1 MEQSTSSFKKK
12 KTKFR
17 KMINRAKNRLQRVK
31 KIFKRHVVPVVLS
44 AAVLSAVLFGS
55 AYRAYATGME
65 EFFYYTYFDLIS
77 GLFAETGQQFSL
89 KNEFYTKS
97 DRVSGKQVW
106 NNFCTW
112 VENKAKTLA
121 LPVEVVNKTVFDEFK
136 DLPNKVTSAG
146 VTMSEKLSELLAK
159 VLPTFPDDDGLSD
172 YGDQDATYAFIRG
185 IMGITDEYSRSG
197 GTYSLYDLWTD
208 LKNGYELN
216 IIKYGD
222 YTLAFATSSDY
233 ADFKIQLGPW
243 GYAVYYKSVGETYSM
258 FRNHVGFT
266 ANSATLKTSSQDLES
281 ISSIEPVW
289 IMKKGKFTVSDG
301 TTVKDYAKVKTVDDN
316 TVYVPGVGYKTNWD
330 IWKDIVNDKATTD
343 AEEEAWNSRYNFDKD
358 NKDDKEKK
366 KKDNEKDKLPV
377 AIPIVPIKKPDSTE
391 KDSEKD
397 TEKDTESGVPGKDP
411 DPSKNPM
418 INPDTGRYIDP
429 DTGYDIDPDT
439 GKLIDPD
446 TGELIEPDIPST
458 AGKAG
463 NWKRLFP
470 FCIPWD
476 MMELI
481 KSLKADKKA
490 PVFEFKY
497 TFKAVNYTWVV
508 KVDMS
513 DYWKYIKIF
522 RWGMTIFF
530 IIGLFFLTVKFTT
543 FVQRMGG

>member
-1 MEQSTSSFKKK
+1 MTR
-12 KTKFR
+12 FR
-17 KMINRAKNRLQRVK
+17 KSEKIDFRKFINRFQRVRK
-31 KIFKRHVVPVVLS
+31 FCRMHSLPVLVAVGIMVSVIFTS
-44 AAVLSAVLFGS
+44 
-55 AYRAYATGME
+55 YQNAYATGLE
-65 EFFYYTYFDLIS
+65 EYFYYTYFDLMS

-89 KNEFYTKS
+89 KDEFYTKP

-106 NNFCTW
+106 DNFCMW

-121 LPVEVVNKTVFDEFK
+121 LPVEVVNKTVFDELK
-136 DLPNKVTSAG
+136 DLPNKVTSTGA
-146 VTMSEKLSELLAK
+146 TMSEKLSELLAK
-159 VLPTFPDDDGLSD
+159 VLPTFNSSSSDLSTYAKVREFISSVLGAPENILGGSVANSLSKGQTDLYILQLLVPDDCLRYEVFGLPHGASFVSINWDYYGSSVKYLNSDGNVDSV
-172 YGDQDATYAFIRG
+172 G
-185 IMGITDEYSRSG
+185 
-197 GTYSLYDLWTD
+197 
-208 LKNGYELN
+208 LKPLEVFGYEQGARWAAWDYIDKGWTFKDAYRN
-216 IIKYGD
+216 YD
-222 YTLAFATSSDY
+222 YTLVVSAGDY
-233 ADFKIQLGPW
+233 
-243 GYAVYYKSVGETYSM
+243 V
-258 FRNHVGFT
+258 
-266 ANSATLKTSSQDLES
+266 
-281 ISSIEPVW
+281 
-289 IMKKGKFTVSDG
+289 
-301 TTVKDYAKVKTVDDN
+301 VKDYAKVKTVDEN

-330 IWKDIVNDKATTD
+330 ILKDILNDRVTTD
-343 AEEEAWNSRYNFDKD
+343 AEEEAWNSRYNFDND

-377 AIPIVPIKKPDSTE
+377 AIPIVFPNKKPDST
-391 KDSEKD
+391 EKD
-397 TEKDTESGVPGKDP
+397 TEKDTESDVPGKDP

-418 INPDTGRYIDP
+418 INPDTGHYIDP

-481 KSLKADKKA
+481 KSMKADKKA

-508 KVDMS
+508 KVDMA

>member
-1 MEQSTSSFKKK
+1 MTNFQKRKKFDLR
-12 KTKFR
+12 KF
-17 KMINRAKNRLQRVK
+17 INRTKNRFQRVRK
-31 KIFKRHVVPVVLS
+31 FCRMHTLPVLVAVGIMVSVIFAS
-44 AAVLSAVLFGS
+44 
-55 AYRAYATGME
+55 YQNAYATGLE
-65 EFFYYTYFDLIS
+65 EYFYYTYFDLMS
-77 GLFAETGQQFSL
+77 GLFAETGMDFGL
-89 KNEFYTKS
+89 KDDYYTKS

-106 NNFCTW
+106 DNFCTW
-112 VENKAKTLA
+112 VEEKAKTLA
-121 LPVEVVNKTVFDEFK
+121 LPVEVVNKTVFDELK

-146 VTMSEKLSELLAK
+146 VSMSEKLSELLAK
-159 VLPTFPDDDGLSD
+159 VLPTFNDTNGNQFDCSSVESVNNYVAALTGGGVLDDMRAKLVVNDGYLLNIVYDEGVYKVFVERRD
-172 YGDQDATYAFIRG
+172 YLVDDYRFYNGF
-185 IMGITDEYSRSG
+185 TDFKSLMVFQGKEYSEFLTAYGSIV
-197 GTYSLYDLWTD
+197 
-208 LKNGYELN
+208 KNGHTDVGMSCYTCSLN
-216 IIKYGD
+216 Y
-222 YTLAFATSSDY
+222 
-233 ADFKIQLGPW
+233 Q
-243 GYAVYYKSVGETYSM
+243 
-258 FRNHVGFT
+258 
-266 ANSATLKTSSQDLES
+266 
-281 ISSIEPVW
+281 W
-289 IMKKGKFTVSDG
+289 IVKNGALTVSNG
-301 TTVKDYAKVKTVDDN
+301 TSLNDYAKVKTVDDN

-330 IWKDIVNDKATTD
+330 ILKDILNDRVTTD
-343 AEEEAWNSRYNFDKD
+343 AEEEAWNSRYNFDND

-377 AIPIVPIKKPDSTE
+377 AIPIIPFKKPDSTE
-391 KDSEKD
+391 KDTEKD
-397 TEKDTESGVPGKDP
+397 TEKGTESDVPGKDP
-411 DPSKNPM
+411 NPSKNPM

-481 KSLKADKKA
+481 KSMQADKKA

-508 KVDMS
+508 KVDMA

-522 RWGMTIFF
+522 RWGLTIFF

>member
-1 MEQSTSSFKKK
+1 MTNFQKRKKFDLR
-12 KTKFR
+12 KF
-17 KMINRAKNRLQRVK
+17 INRTKNRFQRVRK
-31 KIFKRHVVPVVLS
+31 FCRIHTLPVLVAGGIMVSVIFAS
-44 AAVLSAVLFGS
+44 
-55 AYRAYATGME
+55 YQNAYATGLE
-65 EFFYYTYFDLIS
+65 EYFYYTYFDLMS
-77 GLFAETGQQFSL
+77 GLFAETGSQFGL
-89 KNEFYTKS
+89 KDDYYTKS

-106 NNFCTW
+106 DNFCTW
-112 VENKAKTLA
+112 VENKAKVAA
-121 LPVEVVNKTVFDEFK
+121 LPVEVVNKTVFDELK
-136 DLPNKVTSAG
+136 NLPNMVTSAG
-146 VTMSEKLSELLAK
+146 AKMSEKLSELLSK

-185 IMGITDEYSRSG
+185 IMGITDEYRWAG
-197 GTYSLYDLWTD
+197 GTYSMYDLSIE
-208 LKNGYELN
+208 LKNGYDLN
-216 IIKYGD
+216 VVKYGN
-222 YTLAFATSSDY
+222 YMLAFTSSSY
-233 ADFKIQLGPW
+233 CNYLKIMSGAW
-243 GYAVYYKSVGETYSM
+243 GYAIYYSTDGKSYS
-258 FRNHVGFT
+258 RYGHTGFT
-266 ANSATLKTSSQDLES
+266 ANSATLELSSQDLDS
-281 ISSIEPVW
+281 ISDIEPVW

-343 AEEEAWNSRYNFDKD
+343 TEEEAWNSRYNFDKD

-377 AIPIVPIKKPDSTE
+377 AIPIVFPNKKPDST
-391 KDSEKD
+391 EKD
-397 TEKDTESGVPGKDP
+397 TEKDTESGVPGK

-446 TGELIEPDIPST
+446 TGELIDPNIPST
-458 AGKAG
+458 ADKAG

-481 KSLKADKKA
+481 KSMQADKKA

-508 KVDMS
+508 RVDMS

>member
-1 MEQSTSSFKKK
+1 MKQSDNERMGKIKKF
-12 KTKFR
+12 FR
-17 KMINRAKNRLQRVK
+17 LYM
-31 KIFKRHVVPVVLS
+31 FPVVLS
-44 AAVLSAVLFGS
+44 VAIIGAVVFGS
-55 AYRAYATGME
+55 YDTARATGME

-89 KNEFYTKS
+89 KDEFYAKP

-112 VENKAKTLA
+112 VEEKAKTLA

-159 VLPTFPDDDGLSD
+159 VLPTFVSDTSGGGFSEIESFEAAAAIIAAVCGTSAKDVPHYGNFSKGYMLDIFTDGKVIYITEFDCAVELRDLYYEYSDGSGSGACYGIKFSDGL
-172 YGDQDATYAFIRG
+172 Y
-185 IMGITDEYSRSG
+185 YSGEKIYPLSS
-197 GTYSLYDLWTD
+197 YSWIVH
-208 LKNGYELN
+208 NGV
-216 IIKYGD
+216 
-222 YTLAFATSSDY
+222 FAG
-233 ADFKIQLGPW
+233 A
-243 GYAVYYKSVGETYSM
+243 
-258 FRNHVGFT
+258 
-266 ANSATLKTSSQDLES
+266 
-281 ISSIEPVW
+281 
-289 IMKKGKFTVSDG
+289 DG
-301 TTVKDYAKVKTVDDN
+301 TSINDYAKVKTVDDN

-330 IWKDIVNDKATTD
+330 ILKDILNDRVTTD

-377 AIPIVPIKKPDSTE
+377 AIPIVFPNKKPDST
-391 KDSEKD
+391 EKD
-397 TEKDTESGVPGKDP
+397 TEKDTESDVPGK

-446 TGELIEPDIPST
+446 TGELIDPNIPSI
-458 AGKAG
+458 ADKAG

-476 MMELI
+476 MMELV
-481 KSLKADKKA
+481 KTLKADKKA
-490 PVFEFKY
+490 PRFTFKY
-497 TFKAVNYTWVV
+497 TFEKINYTWVV
-508 KVDMS
+508 DVNMA

-530 IIGLFFLTVKFTT
+530 IIGLFFLTAKITT
-543 FVQRMGG
+543 FVHRMSG

>member
-1 MEQSTSSFKKK
+1 MEQSVSSSKKK
-12 KTKFR
+12 KT
-17 KMINRAKNRLQRVK
+17 RLQRVK

-44 AAVLSAVLFGS
+44 VAVLSAVLFGS

-89 KNEFYTKS
+89 KDEFYTKP

-159 VLPTFPDDDGLSD
+159 VLPTFVSDTSGGGFSEIESFEAAAAIIAAVCGTSAKDVPHYGNFSKGYMLDIFTDGKVIYITEFDRAVELRDLYYEYSDGSGSGACYGIKFSDGL
-172 YGDQDATYAFIRG
+172 Y
-185 IMGITDEYSRSG
+185 YSSEKIYPLSS
-197 GTYSLYDLWTD
+197 YSWIVH
-208 LKNGYELN
+208 NGV
-216 IIKYGD
+216 
-222 YTLAFATSSDY
+222 FAG
-233 ADFKIQLGPW
+233 A
-243 GYAVYYKSVGETYSM
+243 
-258 FRNHVGFT
+258 
-266 ANSATLKTSSQDLES
+266 
-281 ISSIEPVW
+281 
-289 IMKKGKFTVSDG
+289 DG
-301 TTVKDYAKVKTVDDN
+301 TSINDYAKVKTVDDN

-330 IWKDIVNDKATTD
+330 ILKDILNDRVTTD

-377 AIPIVPIKKPDSTE
+377 AIPIVFPNKKPDST
-391 KDSEKD
+391 EKD
-397 TEKDTESGVPGKDP
+397 TEKDTESDVPGK

-458 AGKAG
+458 ADKAG

-481 KSLKADKKA
+481 KSMQADKKA

-508 KVDMS
+508 RVDMS

>member
-1 MEQSTSSFKKK
+1 MKQSDNEKMGKIKKF
-12 KTKFR
+12 FR
-17 KMINRAKNRLQRVK
+17 LYM
-31 KIFKRHVVPVVLS
+31 FPVVLS
-44 AAVLSAVLFGS
+44 VAIIGAVVFGS
-55 AYRAYATGME
+55 YDTARATGME

-89 KNEFYTKS
+89 KDEFYTKS

-112 VENKAKTLA
+112 VEEKAKTLA

-159 VLPTFPDDDGLSD
+159 VLPTFASD
-172 YGDQDATYAFIRG
+172 TGKPVNQFDTSSVKSVYNQLLLLTDASSDFEDIDYLESVAQSVF
-185 IMGITDEYSRSG
+185 SG
-197 GTYSLYDLWTD
+197 SV
-208 LKNGYELN
+208 LN
-216 IIKYGD
+216 IAIDPAGRYIVFCDSSTLYLSKSGYIYVLDSKGNEVLPGFSQVWVQPYSKSCHKYSGCI
-222 YTLAFATSSDY
+222 YGVTSWIVKGGAFVG
-233 ADFKIQLGPW
+233 ADGMSL
-243 GYAVYYKSVGETYSM
+243 
-258 FRNHVGFT
+258 N
-266 ANSATLKTSSQDLES
+266 
-281 ISSIEPVW
+281 
-289 IMKKGKFTVSDG
+289 
-301 TTVKDYAKVKTVDDN
+301 DYAKVKTVDDN

-330 IWKDIVNDKATTD
+330 ILKDILNDRVTTD

-377 AIPIVPIKKPDSTE
+377 AIPIVFPNKKPDST
-391 KDSEKD
+391 EKD
-397 TEKDTESGVPGKDP
+397 TEKDTESDVPGK

-446 TGELIEPDIPST
+446 TGELIDPNIPSI
-458 AGKAG
+458 ADKAG

-476 MMELI
+476 MMELV
-481 KSLKADKKA
+481 KTLKADKKA
-490 PVFEFKY
+490 PRFTFKY
-497 TFKAVNYTWVV
+497 TFEKINYTWVV
-508 KVDMS
+508 DVNMA

-530 IIGLFFLTVKFTT
+530 IIGLFFLTAKITT
-543 FVQRMGG
+543 FVHRMSG

>member
-1 MEQSTSSFKKK
+1 MEQLISSSKKK
-12 KTKFR
+12 KT
-17 KMINRAKNRLQRVK
+17 RLQRVK

-44 AAVLSAVLFGS
+44 VAVLSAVLFGS

-89 KNEFYTKS
+89 KDEFYTKP

-106 NNFCTW
+106 DNFCTW
-112 VENKAKTLA
+112 VENKAKVAA
-121 LPVEVVNKTVFDEFK
+121 LPVEVVNKAVFDELK
-136 DLPNKVTSAG
+136 NLPNTVTSAG
-146 VTMSEKLSELLAK
+146 AEMSEKLSELLAK
-159 VLPTFPDDDGLSD
+159 ILPTFGTDSFSSLTENSLLSFLHATSD
-172 YGDQDATYAFIRG
+172 YDILPAVSSYLDAFNQDL
-185 IMGITDEYSRSG
+185 S
-197 GTYSLYDLWTD
+197 
-208 LKNGYELN
+208 NGYKLN
-216 IIKYGD
+216 VVKDENEYFLFVSDPAYSKLQYIQDKSYSYPVFKCYGYKGNSRREID
-222 YTLAFATSSDY
+222 VSRIYSSSSSKQVGVGAKIRAT
-233 ADFKIQLGPW
+233 
-243 GYAVYYKSVGETYSM
+243 
-258 FRNHVGFT
+258 
-266 ANSATLKTSSQDLES
+266 
-281 ISSIEPVW
+281 EPVW
-289 IMKKGKFTVSDG
+289 IVKEGNYVASDG
-301 TTVKDYAKVKTVDDN
+301 TSINDYAKVKKVDDN

-330 IWKDIVNDKATTD
+330 ILKDILNDRVTTD

-377 AIPIVPIKKPDSTE
+377 AIPIVFPNKKPDST
-391 KDSEKD
+391 EKD
-397 TEKDTESGVPGKDP
+397 TEKDTESGVPGK

-481 KSLKADKKA
+481 KSMQADKKA

-508 KVDMS
+508 RVDMS

>member
-1 MEQSTSSFKKK
+1 MKQSDNEKMGKIKKF
-12 KTKFR
+12 FR
-17 KMINRAKNRLQRVK
+17 LYM
-31 KIFKRHVVPVVLS
+31 FPVVLS
-44 AAVLSAVLFGS
+44 VAIIGAVVFGS
-55 AYRAYATGME
+55 YDTARATGME

-89 KNEFYTKS
+89 KDEFYTKS

-112 VENKAKTLA
+112 VEEKAKTLA

-159 VLPTFPDDDGLSD
+159 VLPTFASD
-172 YGDQDATYAFIRG
+172 TGKPVNQFDTSSVKSVYNQLLLLTDASSDFEDIDYLESVAQSVF
-185 IMGITDEYSRSG
+185 SG
-197 GTYSLYDLWTD
+197 SV
-208 LKNGYELN
+208 LN
-216 IIKYGD
+216 IAIDPVGRYIVFCDSSTLYLSKSGYIYVLDSKGNEVLPGFSQVWVQPYSKSCHKYSGCI
-222 YTLAFATSSDY
+222 YGVTSWIVKGGAFVG
-233 ADFKIQLGPW
+233 ADGMSL
-243 GYAVYYKSVGETYSM
+243 
-258 FRNHVGFT
+258 N
-266 ANSATLKTSSQDLES
+266 
-281 ISSIEPVW
+281 
-289 IMKKGKFTVSDG
+289 
-301 TTVKDYAKVKTVDDN
+301 DYAKVKTVDDN

-330 IWKDIVNDKATTD
+330 ILKDILNDRVTTD

-377 AIPIVPIKKPDSTE
+377 AIPIVFPNKKPDST
-391 KDSEKD
+391 EKD
-397 TEKDTESGVPGKDP
+397 TEKDTESDVPGK

-446 TGELIEPDIPST
+446 TGELIDPNIPSI
-458 AGKAG
+458 ADKAG

-476 MMELI
+476 MMELV
-481 KSLKADKKA
+481 KTLKADKKA
-490 PVFEFKY
+490 PRFTFKY
-497 TFKAVNYTWVV
+497 TFEKINYTWVV
-508 KVDMS
+508 DVNMA

-530 IIGLFFLTVKFTT
+530 IIGLFFLTAKITT
-543 FVQRMGG
+543 FVHRMSG

>member
-1 MEQSTSSFKKK
+1 MKQSGDKKI
-12 KTKFR
+12 R
-17 KMINRAKNRLQRVK
+17 KIKNRCRNVLQRVK
-31 KIFKRHVVPVVLS
+31 KFFRLHMFPVVLS
-44 AAVLSAVLFGS
+44 VAIIGGVVFGS
-55 AYRAYATGME
+55 YYRVYATGVE
-65 EFFYYTYFDLIS
+65 ELFYYTYFDLMS
-77 GLFAETGQQFSL
+77 GLFAETGMDFGL
-89 KNEFYTKS
+89 KDDYYTKS

-159 VLPTFPDDDGLSD
+159 VLPTFASDTSGGGFSEIKSFEAAAAIIAAVCGTSAKDVPKYGYFSNGYMLDIFTDGKVIYITEFDRAVELRDGYYEYSDGSGSGACYGIKFSDGL
-172 YGDQDATYAFIRG
+172 Y
-185 IMGITDEYSRSG
+185 YSSEKIYPMSS
-197 GTYSLYDLWTD
+197 YSWIVH
-208 LKNGYELN
+208 NG
-216 IIKYGD
+216 
-222 YTLAFATSSDY
+222 
-233 ADFKIQLGPW
+233 
-243 GYAVYYKSVGETYSM
+243 V
-258 FRNHVGFT
+258 
-266 ANSATLKTSSQDLES
+266 
-281 ISSIEPVW
+281 
-289 IMKKGKFTVSDG
+289 FTVSDG
-301 TTVKDYAKVKTVDDN
+301 TSINDYAKVKTVDDN

-330 IWKDIVNDKATTD
+330 ILKDILNDRVTTD

-377 AIPIVPIKKPDSTE
+377 AIPIVFPNKKPDST
-391 KDSEKD
+391 EKD
-397 TEKDTESGVPGKDP
+397 TEKDTESDVPGK

-446 TGELIEPDIPST
+446 TGELIDPNIPSI
-458 AGKAG
+458 ADKAG

-476 MMELI
+476 MMELV
-481 KSLKADKKA
+481 KTLKADKKA
-490 PVFEFKY
+490 PRFTFKY
-497 TFKAVNYTWVV
+497 TFEEINYTWVV
-508 KVDMS
+508 DVNMA
-513 DYWKYIKIF
+513 DYWEYIKIF

-530 IIGLFFLTVKFTT
+530 IIGLFFLTTKITT
-543 FVQRMGG
+543 FVHRMSG